1 MASSKI
7 TLKNDN
13 KRGKDVGLDLYSFA
27 LRTRLMKTEEAI
39 GVINAR
45 EEKILRQVT
54 DSIDKLAKKSLEKYR
69 FDYNAILKIS
79 EESRRRNQIFADK
92 LRTYKEEEERV
103 RVLRQAKKM
112 KEKRR
117 FLDDDYLHLQVNK
130 SNNHHNNH
138 ITHPYQDNQNIFPR
152 TLKSHS
158 SSFKLVNNNISNGF
172 RNSNG
177 H

>member
-117 FLDDDYLHLQVNK
+117 FLDDDYLHLQANCL
-130 SNNHHNNH
+130 SAIILLFSPLAH
-138 ITHPYQDNQNIFPR
+138 IGGDKFTFNCDNMISGNIF
-152 TLKSHS
+152 
-158 SSFKLVNNNISNGF
+158 
-172 RNSNG
+172 
-177 H
+177 